1 MFLYVSG
8 FIIYC
13 SILSDMFC
21 CYVREGSLLIDPSS
35 KFLVKLYGCLLL
47 LFWFML
53 FVHALVLLF
62 KLTLFLC
69 RAVGIEF
76 DDLNTKS
83 REAEKE
89 VNMLQIKIQEVNNSL
104 SKHRKDMECKH
115 YSKLQKKSTFQ
126 YFFRILQV
134 LMWWWWS
141 CYAKELGWTLHLSGN
156 SPT

>member
-1 MFLYVSG
+1 ML
-8 FIIYC
+8 
-13 SILSDMFC
+13 C

-134 LMWWWWS
+134 LMWW
-141 CYAKELGWTLHLSGN
+141 
-156 SPT
+156 